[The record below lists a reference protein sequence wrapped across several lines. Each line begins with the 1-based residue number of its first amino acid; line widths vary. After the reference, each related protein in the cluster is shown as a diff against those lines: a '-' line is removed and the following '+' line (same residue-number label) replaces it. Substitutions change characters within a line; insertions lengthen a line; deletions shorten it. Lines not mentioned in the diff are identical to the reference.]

1 MNRSGIQVSL
11 DVGTSTVKVII
22 GEMVND
28 SLNIIGVANVPSEG
42 LKKGSIIDIDQT
54 VRSIRKA
61 VEQAERMI
69 GMEIRKVLV
78 GIPAHQVQLVDCHG
92 VVAVNSEN
100 REITNDD
107 VLRVIDAAQVISLP
121 PDREIINV
129 IQKQFI
135 VDTQDEIND
144 PRGMIGVRLEME
156 GMLATGSRT
165 QLLNILRC
173 VEKAGLHIT
182 DIVLQPLAS
191 GEIALSR
198 DEKNLGAALI
208 DIGGGTTTVTY
219 YENGFI
225 QGTSVLPIGGH
236 NVTRD
241 ISIVLRTTTDDAETI
256 KNKYGHAFY
265 EMASADEL
273 FEVPVIG
280 SNEKQQFSQL
290 EVAEIIEARMVEI
303 LELAQYELHK
313 MGADEVPGGYV
324 LTGGGA
330 NLQGLLELAQTI
342 FQNRVRVAIPD
353 YIGVREPQF
362 TTAVGIIKYY
372 HYLSRFSEQTQDP
385 TVIPHETYHEK
396 KPGLSPGKQRKNE
409 ESRENG
415 RLMRVK
421 KFLGSFFE

>member
-1 MNRSGIQVSL
+1 MNQSGIQVSL
-11 DVGTSTVKVII
+11 DVGTSTIKVII

-42 LKKGSIIDIDQT
+42 LKKGTIIDIDQT

-61 VEQAERMI
+61 VEHAERMI

-78 GIPAHQVQLVDCHG
+78 GIPAHQVQFIDCHG
-92 VVAVNSEN
+92 VVAVSNEN

-107 VLRVIDAAQVISLP
+107 VLRVIDQAQVVSLP
-121 PDREIINV
+121 PEREIINI

-135 VDTQDEIND
+135 VDSQDEIND

-173 VEKAGLHIT
+173 VEKAGLQIT

-219 YENGFI
+219 FENGFI
-225 QGTSVLPIGGH
+225 KGTSVLPIGGH
-236 NVTRD
+236 NVTKD
-241 ISIVLRTTTDDAETI
+241 LSIVLRTTTEDAEMI
-256 KNKYGHAFY
+256 KNKFGYAFY
-265 EMASADEL
+265 EMASADEF

-280 SNEKQQFSQL
+280 SNEKQRFSQL

-313 MGADEVPGGYV
+313 IGADDVPGGYV

-362 TTAVGIIKYY
+362 TTAVGIIKYF
-372 HYLSRFSEQTQDP
+372 HHLSRFSRQTQEP
-385 TVIPHETYHEK
+385 TVIPLETET
-396 KPGLSPGKQRKNE
+396 KPGLASSKNRNE
-409 ESRENG
+409 TRENG
-415 RLMRVK
+415 RFMRVK

>member
-1 MNRSGIQVSL
+1 VNQSRIQVSL

-22 GEMVND
+22 GEMLND
-28 SLNIIGVANVPSEG
+28 TLNIIGVANVPSEG

-61 VEQAERMI
+61 VDQAERMI

-78 GIPAHQVQLVDCHG
+78 GIPAHQVQLIDCHG

-100 REITNDD
+100 REISNED
-107 VLRVIDAAQVISLP
+107 VQRVIDAAQVISLP

-135 VDTQDEIND
+135 VDSQDEIHD

-156 GMLATGSRT
+156 GLLATGSRT

-191 GEIALSR
+191 GEIALSK

-219 YENGFI
+219 FEDGFI

-241 ISIVLRTTTDDAETI
+241 ISIVLRTTTDDAEII
-256 KNKYGHAFY
+256 KTRHGHAFY
-265 EMASADEL
+265 EMASADDY

-280 SNEKQQFSQL
+280 SNDKQRFNQL
-290 EVAEIIEARMVEI
+290 QVAEIIEARMVEI

-313 MGADEVPGGYV
+313 MGANDIPGGYV
-324 LTGGGA
+324 LTGGGS
-330 NLQGLLELAQTI
+330 NLPGLLELAQTI

-353 YIGVREPQF
+353 YIGAREPQF

-372 HYLSRFSEQTQDP
+372 HYLSRFYGQENEP
-385 TVIPHETYHEK
+385 TVVPVESYYDK
-396 KPGLSPGKQRKNE
+396 KPGLGAGKQRE
-409 ESRENG
+409 TTESRENG
-415 RLMRVK
+415 RLQRVK

>member
-1 MNRSGIQVSL
+1 MNKSGIQVSL
-11 DVGTSTVKVII
+11 DIGTSTVKVII

-28 SLNIIGVANVPSEG
+28 SLNIIGVAKVPSEG

-69 GMEIRKVLV
+69 GMEIRQVLV
-78 GIPAHQVQLVDCHG
+78 GIPAHQVQLIDCHG
-92 VVAVNSEN
+92 VVAVNGEN
-100 REITNDD
+100 REITNED
-107 VLRVIDAAQVISLP
+107 VVRVIDAAQVISLP

-135 VDTQDEIND
+135 VDSQDEIND

-156 GMLATGSRT
+156 GLLATGSRT

-182 DIVLQPLAS
+182 DIVLQPLAA
-191 GEIALSR
+191 GEIALSK

-219 YENGFI
+219 FENGFI
-225 QGTSVLPIGGH
+225 KGTSVLPIGGY
-236 NVTRD
+236 NVTKD
-241 ISIVLRTTTDDAETI
+241 ISIVLRTSTEDAELI

-265 EMASADEL
+265 ELASSDEV
-273 FEVPVIG
+273 FQVPVIG

-303 LELAQYELHK
+303 LELAQYELRK
-313 MGADEVPGGYV
+313 MGADDVPGGYV
-324 LTGGGA
+324 LTGGSA
-330 NLQGLLELAQTI
+330 NMRGLLELAQMI
-342 FQNRVRVAIPD
+342 FQNRVRIAIPD
-353 YIGVREPQF
+353 YIGVREPQY
-362 TTAVGIIKYY
+362 TTAVGIIKYF
-372 HYLSRFSEQTQDP
+372 HHLSRFSEKSPEP
-385 TVIPHETYHEK
+385 TVIPMETYQDKKSVKQGTKQKRNHE
-396 KPGLSPGKQRKNE
+396 SQTD
-409 ESRENG
+409 G
-415 RLMRVK
+415 RFTKVK